1 MNLASGEDPQQST
14 PKSRKS
20 EMMYNH
26 PMTPAQTNAS
36 PGASGHPHSGE
47 DFEMGSP
54 PWPRTPASPV
64 FNSHAAAPVTPQ
76 DSYRSTKVK
85 VSCLL
90 ILNKIAFL
98 TSLFLLLEI

>member
-1 MNLASGEDPQQST
+1 
-14 PKSRKS
+14 
-20 EMMYNH
+20 MYNH

-36 PGASGHPHSGE
+36 PASGHPHGE

-54 PWPRTPASPV
+54 SWPRTPASPV

-85 VSCLL
+85 VRQLTRNQ
-90 ILNKIAFL
+90 IKQALNSFIMF
-98 TSLFLLLEI
+98 SEI